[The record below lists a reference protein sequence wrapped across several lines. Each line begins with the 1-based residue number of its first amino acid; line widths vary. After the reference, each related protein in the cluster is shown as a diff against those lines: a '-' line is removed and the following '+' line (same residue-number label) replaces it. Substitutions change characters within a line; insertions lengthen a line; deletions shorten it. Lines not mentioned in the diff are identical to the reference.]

1 VSEKYVVVVSNVDKI
16 CRTCANLVNNLDRL
30 EYEAMNTKHTL
41 LSSIE
46 HKYGLHD
53 DDLYK
58 KATPTKVVLG
68 NSQNFKNSV
77 EAKTPQPEK
86 GTTAFKGSAVMP
98 TSIHVTY
105 IFTSLKT
112 FLCFQRCSL

>member
-46 HKYGLHD
+46 QKYGLHD
-53 DDLYK
+53 DDLYT

-68 NSQNFKNSV
+68 NSQNFKNSLEV
-77 EAKTPQPEK
+77 KTPQPEK
-86 GTTAFKGSAVMP
+86 GTTAFKGTAVMP
-98 TSIHVTY
+98 TKSINLAH
-105 IFTSLKT
+105 L
-112 FLCFQRCSL
+112 FLQSNNILL